1 MTSFGFEN
9 PWALLLLA
17 AFPAWWWLSR
27 GRTAPALVFSRAALL
42 GRFAPAGAATVARMP
57 GWLRAA
63 AVAAAIIALA
73 SPRTGAAVVDI
84 DAEGIAIMLVVDV
97 SSSMLAEDFAP
108 ANRLEVAKT
117 TVADFVRARE
127 YDRIGVVAFGG
138 EALTMVPLTID
149 YPVII
154 QAVDQMRPAGTPG
167 WLQDGTAIGTAVATA
182 TNRLRRAPGDSKVIV
197 LLTDGEN
204 NRGEIDPRTAA
215 QAATA
220 YDIRIHTI
228 GVGSDGVA
236 PIPVARGPGGQVQY
250 ASLPV
255 SIDEPLLR
263 EMAAMTGGEYFR
275 ARDEDALEAI
285 YQRINELETTT
296 VQVSR
301 YVDYTPRYLPFLF
314 LAMLALVGE
323 WTLRASRWGSIP

>member
-1 MTSFGFEN
+1 MTAFGFDN
-9 PWALLLLA
+9 PWALLLLLLI
-17 AFPAWWWLSR
+17 PAWWWAMR
-27 GRTAPALVFSRAALL
+27 RQPAPSLVFSRTSLL
-42 GRFAPAGAATVARMP
+42 GRYAPRRGLLLARIP
-57 GWLRAA
+57 GWLRAT
-63 AVAAAIIALA
+63 AVAAGIIALA
-73 SPRTGAAVVDI
+73 APRTGASVVDI

-108 ANRLEVAKT
+108 ANRLEVARN

-127 YDRIGVVAFGG
+127 HDRIGVVAFGG

-149 YPVII
+149 YPVIH
-154 QAVDQMRPAGTPG
+154 QALQQMRPAGTPG

-182 TNRLRRAPGDSKVIV
+182 ANRLRRAPGESRVIV

-204 NRGEIDPRTAA
+204 NRGDIDPRTAA
-215 QAATA
+215 QAASA

-236 PIPVARGPGGQVQY
+236 PIPVARTPDGRVQY

-275 ARDEDALEAI
+275 ARDEGALEAI
-285 YQRINELETTT
+285 YQRIDELERTT

-301 YVDYTPRYLPFLF
+301 YVDYTPRYLPFVV
-314 LAMLALVGE
+314 LAMLALAAE
-323 WTLRASRWGSIP
+323 WMLRGSRWGRIP